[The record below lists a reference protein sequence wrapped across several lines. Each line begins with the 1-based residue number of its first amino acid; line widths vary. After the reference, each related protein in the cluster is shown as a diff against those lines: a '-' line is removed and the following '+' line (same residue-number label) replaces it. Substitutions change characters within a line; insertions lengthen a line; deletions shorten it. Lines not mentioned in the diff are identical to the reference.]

1 MRLSRFGL
9 LCAAITAVAGCSS
22 EDITNTALPA
32 LAGVRY
38 INALADTGRVDVR
51 MVDQVEWSAT
61 ANNLNFRQGIEH
73 QPTEAKARHIR
84 VFSFASMN
92 VNVVSQVLVD
102 TTISFAA
109 NTKATLLLTGSARA
123 GTAHFVVIDDTP
135 PALASGATG
144 QIAMRTV
151 NASTGAIDA
160 YVGTDTTVAVTGSPT
175 AANVAV
181 NAASPY
187 LTRPAGNV
195 ALKVAAA
202 GSATSSAAAAGPP
215 GSPNP
220 IGAAGTYFPSAGV
233 NNGGSAFSVYYFP
246 RGVAGSLQTATTP
259 GIVWF
264 VDQVPTS

>member
-9 LCAAITAVAGCSS
+9 FCAAITAVVGCSS

-38 INALADTGRVDVR
+38 INALADTGLVDIH

-61 ANNLNFRQGIEH
+61 ANALDFRKAIEH
-73 QPTEAKARHIR
+73 QPTEAKSRHIK
-84 VFSFASMN
+84 VFSFASRD
-92 VNVVSQVLVD
+92 VSVVQQVLVD
-102 TTISFAA
+102 TVLTFAA
-109 NTKATLLLTGSARA
+109 NTKQTLLLTGSARA
-123 GTAHFVVIDDTP
+123 GTAHFVVIDDAP
-135 PALASGATG
+135 PNLGATE
-144 QIAMRTV
+144 IAVRAV

-160 YVGTDTTVAVTGSPT
+160 YVVTLPADAISGSPT

-187 LTRPAGNV
+187 VTRAVGNV
-195 ALKVAAA
+195 ALRVTNP
-202 GSATSSAAAAGPP
+202 GSTTANASAAGPA

-220 IGAAGTYFPSAGV
+220 IGAPGTYFPSAGV

-246 RGVAGSLQTATTP
+246 PGVAGSLQTALTTP
-259 GIVWF
+259 VIIWF
-264 VDQVPTS
+264 VDRVPTS

>member
-9 LCAAITAVAGCSS
+9 LCAAITAVVGCSS

-61 ANNLNFRQGIEH
+61 ANALNFRQAIEH
-73 QPTEAKARHIR
+73 HPTEAKARHIK
-84 VFSFASMN
+84 VFSFASNN

-109 NTKATLLLTGSARA
+109 NTKTTLLLTGSARA
-123 GTAHFVVIDDTP
+123 GTAHFVVIDDAP
-135 PALASGATG
+135 PALAAN
-144 QIAMRTV
+144 QIAVRAV

-160 YVGTDTTVAVTGSPT
+160 YVVTLPADAITGTPT

-181 NAASPY
+181 NTASPY
-187 LTRPAGNV
+187 VTRAVGNV
-195 ALKVAAA
+195 ALRVTDP
-202 GSATSSAAAAGPP
+202 GSTTANASAAGPA

-220 IGAAGTYFPSAGV
+220 IGTPGTFFPSAGV

-246 RGVAGSLQTATTP
+246 AGVAGSLQAAITAP
-259 GIVWF
+259 GIIWF